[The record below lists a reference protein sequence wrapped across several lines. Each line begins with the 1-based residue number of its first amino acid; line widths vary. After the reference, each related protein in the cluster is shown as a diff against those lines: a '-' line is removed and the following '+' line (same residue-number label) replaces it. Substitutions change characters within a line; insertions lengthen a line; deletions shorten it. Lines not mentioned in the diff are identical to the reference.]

1 LKTVNLH
8 SLRFKLIWIH
18 GVTIALL
25 VACIGLIR
33 YHVISYRSR
42 DRFDE
47 ILLSDGQF
55 LISRLQPE
63 KLGIVSDADPSN
75 PARSSATRFE
85 PYFVITDLKGNVL
98 RPDLNNDYIYAMLK
112 NVDLNHILRQHNGF
126 GNAVSADGSA
136 YRFVSLPL
144 PSGMLPQQ
152 AVVHVGRSM
161 AQLGGILNEY
171 FVFYIYSVP
180 LILAISAAVGWY
192 LAGRALQPFEEITRT
207 AERITHENL
216 NTQIVTEHTEEE
228 IQRLVQSFNSMVQR
242 LNASF
247 QQMRTFN
254 ANAAHELRTPLAI
267 LQGET
272 EVAMQSSDL
281 PEEIRSL
288 LESNLEELGRLTRI
302 VNDMLT
308 LAEAE
313 AGRHVL
319 AKEPVNVKILL
330 EELVDQM
337 ALLAADQN
345 VEIKLQEVS
354 ELWIDADA
362 LWIRRA
368 FINILDNA
376 IKYSKAGGAV
386 GISATIDGLMVR
398 IEVQDYGIGISSSDI
413 PFIFDRLYRADPA
426 RNRESGGAGLGLALV
441 KWIIEAHKGSI
452 RVASQPDQG
461 SQFEIF
467 LPAIK
472 Q

>member
-1 LKTVNLH
+1 
-8 SLRFKLIWIH
+8 
-18 GVTIALL
+18 
-25 VACIGLIR
+25 
-33 YHVISYRSR
+33 
-42 DRFDE
+42 
-47 ILLSDGQF
+47 
-55 LISRLQPE
+55 
-63 KLGIVSDADPSN
+63 
-75 PARSSATRFE
+75 
-85 PYFVITDLKGNVL
+85 
-98 RPDLNNDYIYAMLK
+98 M
-112 NVDLNHILRQHNGF
+112 
-126 GNAVSADGSA
+126 
-136 YRFVSLPL
+136 
-144 PSGMLPQQ
+144 
-152 AVVHVGRSM
+152 
-161 AQLGGILNEY
+161 
-171 FVFYIYSVP
+171 
-180 LILAISAAVGWY
+180 
-192 LAGRALQPFEEITRT
+192 
-207 AERITHENL
+207 
-216 NTQIVTEHTEEE
+216 
-228 IQRLVQSFNSMVQR
+228 
-242 LNASF
+242 
-247 QQMRTFN
+247 
-254 ANAAHELRTPLAI
+254 
-267 LQGET
+267 
-272 EVAMQSSDL
+272 
-281 PEEIRSL
+281 
-288 LESNLEELGRLTRI
+288 
-302 VNDMLT
+302 
-308 LAEAE
+308 
-313 AGRHVL
+313 L